1 MDLGI
6 LKTETH
12 TFPIYLFSL
21 IIISDKYFMAS
32 KDLFH
37 ELTNVTDRN
46 HLFSYL
52 SWKIFWLQQELKKC
66 NYSFVRL
73 FDEKLF
79 TIFIFWAQMSQ
90 VFKHS

>member
-6 LKTETH
+6 LKTESH

-21 IIISDKYFMAS
+21 IIITDKYFMAS

-37 ELTNVTDRN
+37 EMTNVTDRN

-52 SWKIFWLQQELKKC
+52 SWKICLDINNERGSNLLTTATLQSPAFPDHFLQTCPKVP
-66 NYSFVRL
+66 S
-73 FDEKLF
+73 
-79 TIFIFWAQMSQ
+79 
-90 VFKHS
+90 